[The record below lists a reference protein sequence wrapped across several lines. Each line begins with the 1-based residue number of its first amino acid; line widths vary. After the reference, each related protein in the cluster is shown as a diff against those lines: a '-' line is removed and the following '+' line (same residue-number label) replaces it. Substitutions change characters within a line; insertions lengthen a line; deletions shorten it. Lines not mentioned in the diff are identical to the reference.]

1 MESIVQKIMSSPVQN
16 QPSSQQGQDFLNRKT
31 QNPQSIKDPDVTIT
45 DDDIDEMGSDTVLPG
60 IQSET
65 ALSQEKSSQRMDYN
79 QGRWNRQE
87 HSLFIEGLVKYGNN
101 WKNVQKNIGSRSST
115 QARSHA
121 QKFFMT
127 LKKEINKGKTKEE
140 RKAIIF
146 KIFNTALSHLIFT
159 PNESFYENVE
169 KLIYASEE
177 DIKMEEKG
185 GKKKYRHHPHIH
197 FDKSIIQYQ
206 KEKIF
211 HIQKIKKAKTPKN
224 KLSSITSFPSFK
236 TLNSSTM
243 KQSPVINI
251 VTINVLNN
259 SSGQK
264 DTRKNS
270 NPFDLF
276 FDSNELSTINNSN
289 LNNNSSSSH
298 NLYEKE
304 ENKNVTNRNDFF
316 LNDEENDL
324 NNMSFDIDMLLA

>member
-1 MESIVQKIMSSPVQN
+1 MSSPIQTQSN
-16 QPSSQQGQDFLNRKT
+16 CQQEQDFLHRKT
-31 QNPQSIKDPDVTIT
+31 QNSQKIKQLDVTIT
-45 DDDIDEMGSDTVLPG
+45 DDDTEELVSDIVQPG
-60 IQSET
+60 IQSKT
-65 ALSQEKSSQRMDYN
+65 ASSQEKSSQRMDYN

-127 LKKEINKGKTKEE
+127 MKKEINKGNTKEE

-146 KIFNTALSHLIFT
+146 KIFNSALSHLIFT

-177 DIKMEEKG
+177 DIQLERKG
-185 GKKKYRHHPHIH
+185 EQGKKKYRHHPHIH

-211 HIQKIKKAKTPKN
+211 HVQKIKKQIKN
-224 KLSSITSFPSFK
+224 KISSISSFPSLN
-236 TLNSSTM
+236 TLNSSAM

-264 DTRKNS
+264 ESRKNS

-289 LNNNSSSSH
+289 LNNNLSSSRS
-298 NLYEKE
+298 LYEKE
-304 ENKNVTNRNDFF
+304 EKINVTNRNEFF
-316 LNDEENDL
+316 LNDEEDDL
-324 NNMSFDIDMLLA
+324 NNMSFDIDMLLG